1 MRRPP
6 IDGRNYNGDTVTIMG
21 GRVAVGEQIGPDS
34 ILRGRP
40 LDGGNTAP
48 SPQQIAG
55 RLDAR
60 ARSALRTR
68 AALIRSGRWALASD
82 LAGRIGIAGLAREA
96 GVATG
101 SFYNHFSSKEELFDA
116 VIAEVIEE
124 VARILDSAAAGIDD
138 PAGIVLAHLH
148 ALGKVGSDHPD
159 IAAIVLSMRYRILED
174 PNIRSRLVAG
184 IRAGMSA
191 ERFHIHDLSAAL
203 DLLGGVVLAMLRTSQ
218 REPAALTAAWMDTL
232 AQQSLNSLGHR

>member
-1 MRRPP
+1 M
-6 IDGRNYNGDTVTIMG
+6 
-21 GRVAVGEQIGPDS
+21 
-34 ILRGRP
+34 
-40 LDGGNTAP
+40 
-48 SPQQIAG
+48 
-55 RLDAR
+55 
-60 ARSALRTR
+60 
-68 AALIRSGRWALASD
+68 ASD

-124 VARILDSAAAGIDD
+124 VARILDSSAAGIDD